1 MRRVISF
8 LLLTSMLLALT
19 ACGDSAKVEEA
30 VLEAT
35 EESTSEVETT
45 TVETT
50 EDPMAEDMEI
60 LSAIGEVSV
69 ENGILIVSVT
79 VPASI
84 VGEDVDQAQL
94 DADAGTTYQSA
105 KVNDDGSVT
114 YKMTRAQH
122 KEMLE
127 GMKESI
133 DQALQ
138 EMIESPD
145 FNFQDIKYNSNMSE
159 FEVTMTTTEL
169 GLGDSFSVIAFYM
182 YGSMYQIFCGDKS
195 ESIIVNF
202 YASDGTLINTADSAN
217 MQ

>member
-1 MRRVISF
+1 MKRVISI
-8 LLLTSMLLALT
+8 LLLISLLLAFT
-19 ACGDSAKVEEA
+19 ACGQPEKMEEVVLEVTEDTAEEA
-30 VLEAT
+30 
-35 EESTSEVETT
+35 TT
-45 TVETT
+45 AVETT

-69 ENGILIVSVT
+69 ENGILTVSVT

-84 VGEDVDQAQL
+84 VGEDIDQAQL

-133 DQALQ
+133 DQAIQ
-138 EMIESPD
+138 EMIESTD
-145 FNFQDIKYNSNMSE
+145 FNFQEIKYNSNMSE
-159 FEVTMTTTEL
+159 FEATMTTTEL

-182 YGSMYQIFCGDKS
+182 YGGMYQIFCGDKS

-202 YASDGTLINTADSAN
+202 YAPDGTLINTADSAN